1 MSEVIN
7 TGLINVRPRTI
18 RFYACGGTA
27 INQLRAYRDNHP
39 GEPRLHG
46 DEKYSYID
54 TSFANLD
61 GALMSETFTLK
72 EADGSGSD
80 RKKNAARIVGVLPE
94 IMLAH
99 QPADFNVVIFSL
111 SGGTGSVAGPIILKE
126 LLAKGHKAVGVTS
139 AAFTSG
145 KKSSNAIDT
154 LTGLEL
160 AVASVGRPVVLSY
173 TPNDPNK
180 TDSDNNIKPLFV
192 LQTLAKLASG
202 KNGHLDSSDVAN
214 LFDFHTVTN
223 YKPSLALLDVY
234 AGEEQ
239 LKSDVTNAIGIAGL
253 LKDRTSVMPAINAA
267 YDTVGYL
274 PEDNREFAN
283 SFYFVVSIEKLNGV
297 VKDMSE
303 RKAQAE
309 LKERVTNTVST
320 LATAGVV
327 VDEATGLVL

>member
-283 SFYFVVSIEKLNGV
+283 SFYVVVSIEKLNGV

>member
-7 TGLINVRPRTI
+7 NGLINVRPRTI

-39 GEPRLHG
+39 GDPRLHG
-46 DEKYSYID
+46 EEKYSYID

-61 GALMSETFTLK
+61 GALLSETFTLK

-80 RKKNAARIVGVLPE
+80 RKKNALAIVKVLPE
-94 IMLAH
+94 ILLAH
-99 QPADFNVVIFSL
+99 QPADFNVVIFSM

-126 LLAKGHKAVGVTS
+126 LRRQGLKAVGVTS

-154 LTGLEL
+154 MTGLEL
-160 AVASVGRPVVLSY
+160 AVAQIGRPIVLNY
-173 TPNDPNK
+173 TPNDPLK

-202 KNGHLDSSDVAN
+202 KNGHLDGADLGN
-214 LFDFHTVTN
+214 LFDFDQVSS

-239 LKSDVTNAIGIAGL
+239 LKAEVTNAIGILGL
-253 LKDRTSVMPAINAA
+253 LKDRSCVMPPINAA
-267 YDTVGYL
+267 YDKAGYL
-274 PEDNREFAN
+274 PEDTREFAN
-283 SFYFVVSIEKLNGV
+283 SFYFVVSIDKLNGV

-320 LATAGVV
+320 LASSNVV